1 MDSNTLR
8 GHLDLILLASLEHN
22 PLYGVQLIQHV
33 HTLTG
38 GHFQFKEGTLY
49 PALHRLEKQGLL
61 TAEVQPSP
69 TGGPPRKYYHLTPAG
84 RTDLAR
90 RQQEWQA
97 FFTAMQPFGG
107 LA

>member
-1 MDSNTLR
+1 MDQNTLR
-8 GHLDLILLASLEHN
+8 GHLDLILLASLKDA

-33 HTLTG
+33 HALTA
-38 GHFQFKEGTLY
+38 GHFHFKEGTLY

-61 TAEVQPSP
+61 MADLQPSP

-90 RQQEWQA
+90 RQQAWQA
-97 FFTAMQPFGG
+97 FSAAMQPFGG
-107 LA
+107 QA